1 MRRVGPLNSQTPFFC
16 KAKTVHVCAC
26 LVGVQPQPL
35 VFDVPRVTPYED
47 QSFSGNASALFQGSA
62 PNTAQRYDMHTTQ
75 GLADTV

>member
-1 MRRVGPLNSQTPFFC
+1 M
-16 KAKTVHVCAC
+16 
-26 LVGVQPQPL
+26 GVQPQPL